1 MESEVPVVF
10 IDDSIYERLAK
21 AEAVSSRLDMVLD
34 IVAANEKERL
44 QHAHS
49 LRMLQESNNQFAEQL
64 QQMSTGFVQAM
75 AKLGDAFDSI
85 SATAAPVTQEAQDS
99 LPLNGHSI
107 FSAQKS
113 STVPIETGAERL
125 LAIRQA
131 VRIFHIFHLRRHEA
145 FYVYIFFGIL
155 ALFYRVCACGQCY
168 GMQAAEKGE
177 GVAGLISRSI
187 EEGLGL
193 AHDAATRAA
202 EASAG
207 LQEQAHRIA
216 AERKKIDDMSLASR
230 VELGRVRELVGA
242 AALPFGAALQVC
254 IVAYFQ
260 LGLHCSML
268 FRLHQTYIYIVANH
282 TRTTHISDA

>member
-75 AKLGDAFDSI
+75 AKLGDAFDAI

-107 FSAQKS
+107 FSAQNS

-131 VRIFHIFHLRRHEA
+131 VRIFSHFPL
-145 FYVYIFFGIL
+145 
-155 ALFYRVCACGQCY
+155 
-168 GMQAAEKGE
+168 
-177 GVAGLISRSI
+177 
-187 EEGLGL
+187 
-193 AHDAATRAA
+193 
-202 EASAG
+202 ASA
-207 LQEQAHRIA
+207 
-216 AERKKIDDMSLASR
+216 
-230 VELGRVRELVGA
+230 
-242 AALPFGAALQVC
+242 
-254 IVAYFQ
+254 
-260 LGLHCSML
+260 
-268 FRLHQTYIYIVANH
+268 
-282 TRTTHISDA
+282 